1 MQELLVLL
9 LTIPISWLI
18 IKVIRKK
25 SKKNFSKTLYRQS
38 DIHKLLKYF
47 FSIPLSNSEKPSSQ
61 LTKHKE
67 KSMIKVI
74 VLNNEAYWV
83 SDNTFYV
90 AEAIDREVQPHTAQP
105 VNTNGLSKPELNK
118 MLFIL
123 DSLKNGKKND
133 SGGTGDKRFR

>member
-1 MQELLVLL
+1 MEELVVLL
-9 LTIPISWLI
+9 LTIPVSWFI
-18 IKVIRKK
+18 IKRIRKK
-25 SKKNFSKTLYRQS
+25 SKKKFSKALYRQS

-47 FSIPLSNSEKPSSQ
+47 FSIPLSNNEKPSSQ

-74 VLNNEAYWV
+74 VLNDEAYWV

-90 AEAIDREVQPHTAQP
+90 AQAIDGEVQTHTAEP
-105 VNTNGLSKPELNK
+105 VNTNGLSKPELDK

-133 SGGTGDKRFR
+133 SSSAGNE

>member
-1 MQELLVLL
+1 MSEFIALF
-9 LTIPISWLI
+9 LTIIISGGI
-18 IKVIRKK
+18 IKGIREK

-47 FSIPLSNSEKPSSQ
+47 FSIPLSNNKNPSSQ

-90 AEAIDREVQPHTAQP
+90 AKAIDGEVQPHTAQP
-105 VNTNGLSKPELNK
+105 VNTSKLSKPELDK

-133 SGGTGDKRFR
+133 SGGTGNKRF

>member
-1 MQELLVLL
+1 MKELVVLL
-9 LTIPISWLI
+9 LTIPVSWFI
-18 IKVIRKK
+18 IKRIRKK
-25 SKKNFSKTLYRQS
+25 SKKSFSKTLYRQS

-47 FSIPLSNSEKPSSQ
+47 FSIPLLNNEKPSSQ

-90 AEAIDREVQPHTAQP
+90 AQAINGEVQTHTAEP
-105 VNTNGLSKPELNK
+105 VNTNGLSKPELDK

-123 DSLKNGKKND
+123 DSLKNGNKND
-133 SGGTGDKRFR
+133 SGGTGNKRF

>member
-1 MQELLVLL
+1 MSEFIALF
-9 LTIPISWLI
+9 LTIIISGGI
-18 IKVIRKK
+18 IKRIREK

-47 FSIPLSNSEKPSSQ
+47 FSIPLSDNKKPSSQ

-90 AEAIDREVQPHTAQP
+90 AKAIDGEVQPHTAQP
-105 VNTNGLSKPELNK
+105 VNTSGLSKPELDK

-133 SGGTGDKRFR
+133 SGGTGNKRF

>member
-1 MQELLVLL
+1 MQEIIIITLTFLV
-9 LTIPISWLI
+9 SWFILEI
-18 IKVIRKK
+18 VKKK
-25 SKKNFSKTLYRQS
+25 SKKDFSKTLYRQS
-38 DIHKLLKYF
+38 DIHRLLKYF
-47 FSIPLSNSEKPSSQ
+47 FSIPLSSNEKSSSQ

-74 VLNNEAYWV
+74 VLNDEAYWV

-90 AEAIDREVQPHTAQP
+90 AKAIDGEVQPHTAQP
-105 VNTNGLSKPELNK
+105 VNTNRLSKPELDK

-133 SGGTGDKRFR
+133 SGGTGNKRF

>member
-1 MQELLVLL
+1 MQEIIIITLTFLV
-9 LTIPISWLI
+9 SWFILEI
-18 IKVIRKK
+18 VKKK
-25 SKKNFSKTLYRQS
+25 SKKDFSKTLYRQS
-38 DIHKLLKYF
+38 DIHRLLKYF
-47 FSIPLSNSEKPSSQ
+47 FSIPLSSNEKSSSQ

-74 VLNNEAYWV
+74 VLNDEAYWV

-90 AEAIDREVQPHTAQP
+90 AKAIDGEVQPHTAQP
-105 VNTNGLSKPELNK
+105 VNTNKLSKPELDK

-133 SGGTGDKRFR
+133 SGGTGNKRF

>member
-1 MQELLVLL
+1 MQEIIVIT
-9 LTIPISWLI
+9 LTFLASWFILEI
-18 IKVIRKK
+18 VKKK
-25 SKKNFSKTLYRQS
+25 SKKDFSKTLYRQS
-38 DIHKLLKYF
+38 DIHRLLKYF
-47 FSIPLSNSEKPSSQ
+47 FSIPLSSNEKSSSQ

-74 VLNNEAYWV
+74 VLNDEAYWV

-90 AEAIDREVQPHTAQP
+90 AKAIDGEVQPHTAQP
-105 VNTNGLSKPELNK
+105 VNTNRLSKPELDK

-133 SGGTGDKRFR
+133 SGGTGNKRF

>member
-1 MQELLVLL
+1 MQEIIIIA
-9 LTIPISWLI
+9 LTFAISWFILKI
-18 IKVIRKK
+18 VKKK
-25 SKKNFSKTLYRQS
+25 SKKDFSKTLYRQS
-38 DIHKLLKYF
+38 DIHRLLKYF
-47 FSIPLSNSEKPSSQ
+47 FSISLLNSDKPSSQ

-83 SDNTFYV
+83 SNNTFYV
-90 AEAIDREVQPHTAQP
+90 AQAINGEVQRHTAEP

-123 DSLKNGKKND
+123 DSLKNGNKND
-133 SGGTGDKRFR
+133 SGGTGDKRL

>member
-1 MQELLVLL
+1 MQEVIVLL
-9 LTIPISWLI
+9 LTIPFAWFI
-18 IKVIRKK
+18 IKLIRKK
-25 SKKNFSKTLYRQS
+25 SRKNFSKTLYRQS
-38 DIHKLLKYF
+38 DIHSLLKYF
-47 FSIPLSNSEKPSSQ
+47 FSIPLSNNDKPSSQ

-90 AEAIDREVQPHTAQP
+90 AQAINGEVQRHTAEP

-123 DSLKNGKKND
+123 DSLKNGNKND
-133 SGGTGDKRFR
+133 SGGTGDKRL